1 MKFFWVTSAVINA
14 AVSRTVESRLEAKAD
29 EHVARLH
36 MFYEFFS
43 TMTGRGVMGKDASG
57 QTLKILFDGNDA
69 AEWLKEFSG
78 KVTLVEIDSKE
89 SLDALA
95 KAQSLSVQG
104 AHVYD
109 YAHALAAVKAK
120 ADTVLT
126 RNEKHFKGLTG
137 QARIEW
143 P

>member
-1 MKFFWVTSAVINA
+1 LSFLTACKWSPKPSVRQWRKKERAGEIFWVTSAVINA

-104 AHVYD
+104 AHVYVMRT
-109 YAHALAAVKAK
+109 LW
-120 ADTVLT
+120 L
-126 RNEKHFKGLTG
+126 
-137 QARIEW
+137 Q
-143 P
+143 